1 MAGMMRRNIR
11 RAMLRCMTFWLQS
24 WWLSTWAFWLRELLP
39 LMKDEL
45 RTDKMSSVLHF
56 ILLVARCCF
65 LPGQFDKDTEIELRD
80 MIREER
86 LQLEA
91 LAERRMRLIEENRRL
106 EERLERSLPPLPRDR
121 SLPPLPHEGSEF
133 GDYHD
138 NVEEAPHDG
147 EHQEQLSPRAEDLID
162 VGRPNDDHGG
172 EHHMT
177 TDDTNN
183 QSR

>member
-1 MAGMMRRNIR
+1 
-11 RAMLRCMTFWLQS
+11 
-24 WWLSTWAFWLRELLP
+24 
-39 LMKDEL
+39 MKQEL

-138 NVEEAPHDG
+138 NVEEAPQDG
-147 EHQEQLSPRAEDLID
+147 EHQEQLSPQAEDLID
-162 VGRPNDDHGG
+162 VGRPSDNHGD

-177 TDDTNN
+177 TNDANN